1 MTEILVGI
9 GEYRIGKKPTI
20 LKAIGL
26 GSCVGVAFYDPV
38 LKIGG
43 LAHVMLPGKSD
54 NGCARFAEDAVNR
67 MLRDMGKLCV
77 KKDRIVAK
85 MAGGAQV
92 FKFIT
97 IDALKIGDRNVKS
110 IDEHLRKLGIRVV
123 ARDVGGDK
131 GRTMLFDTSDGSV
144 VVKYSNGDVVWM

>member
-9 GEYRIGKKPTI
+9 GEYKIGKKPII

-43 LAHVMLPGKSD
+43 LAHIMLPGRSD
-54 NGCARFAEDAVNR
+54 NGCARFAEDAINK
-67 MLRDMGKLCV
+67 MLREMEKLGV
-77 KKDRIVAK
+77 KKDRIIAK

-97 IDALKIGDRNVKS
+97 IDTLKIGDRNVKS
-110 IDEHLRKLGIRVV
+110 IEEHLKKLGIKVV
-123 ARDVGGDK
+123 ARDVGGNK
-131 GRTMLFDTSDGSV
+131 GRSMLFDTSDGSV
-144 VVKYSNGDVVWM
+144 VVKYSNGDVVWI